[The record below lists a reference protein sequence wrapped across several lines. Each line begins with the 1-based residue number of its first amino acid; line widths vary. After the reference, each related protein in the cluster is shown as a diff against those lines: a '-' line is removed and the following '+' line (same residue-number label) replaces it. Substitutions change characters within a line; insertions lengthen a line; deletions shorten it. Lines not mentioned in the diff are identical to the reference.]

1 MLIVACDA
9 HWGTAGFFRVV
20 LPRGSGGCGEL
31 SAQGQHR
38 WEESGEGVLKS
49 RGVSAESRGLLRKS
63 PRLFEQGGE
72 GK

>member
-9 HWGTAGFFRVV
+9 YWGTAGFFRIV
-20 LPRGSGGCGEL
+20 LSRGSGGCREL
-31 SAQGQHR
+31 PAQGQYR

-49 RGVSAESRGLLRKS
+49 RGVLAESRALLRKS
-63 PRLFEQGGE
+63 PRLFEQVGG

>member
-20 LPRGSGGCGEL
+20 LSRGSGGCGEL

-49 RGVSAESRGLLRKS
+49 RGLLRKS
-63 PRLFEQGGE
+63 PRLFEQVGG
-72 GK
+72 GKLAD

>member
-9 HWGTAGFFRVV
+9 HWGIAGFFRVV
-20 LPRGSGGCGEL
+20 LSRGGGGCGEL

-49 RGVSAESRGLLRKS
+49 RGVLAESRGLLRKS
-63 PRLFEQGGE
+63 PRLFEQVGG

>member
-9 HWGTAGFFRVV
+9 HWGIAGFFRVV
-20 LPRGSGGCGEL
+20 LSRGSGGCGEL

-49 RGVSAESRGLLRKS
+49 RGVSAESRGILRKS
-63 PRLFEQGGE
+63 PRLFEQVGG